1 MYVAINTKMLKFGDL
16 ENDKF
21 YQFSLVSKW
30 YRATIGP
37 PAKRRLNG
45 ISLVCRLLPVFICL
59 LGREFA
65 CESFNLDYSK
75 DTTNMTQIRFQDA
88 SVLANKDK
96 PLEMIGLPFH

>member
-21 YQFSLVSKW
+21 YQFSLVSKR
-30 YRATIGP
+30 YRATMGP

-45 ISLVCRLLPVFICL
+45 VSLVYRLLPAFICL
-59 LGREFA
+59 LGREYI
-65 CESFNLDYSK
+65 CESLNLDYSK
-75 DTTNMTQIRFQDA
+75 DTTNTTKIRFQDV

-96 PLEMIGLPFH
+96 L